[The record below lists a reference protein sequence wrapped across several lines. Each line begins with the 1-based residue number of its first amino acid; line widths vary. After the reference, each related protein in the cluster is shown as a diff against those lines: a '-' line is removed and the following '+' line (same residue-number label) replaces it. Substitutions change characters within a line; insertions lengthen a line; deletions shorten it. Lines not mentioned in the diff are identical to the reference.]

1 MLETIHFRRLVF
13 QGYIPTTPKAAV
25 KIKSKKLF
33 ASVLNGPT
41 HPESCA
47 ATSGFVQTLSVK
59 NGGELLLK

>member
-1 MLETIHFRRLVF
+1 
-13 QGYIPTTPKAAV
+13 
-25 KIKSKKLF
+25 
-33 ASVLNGPT
+33 VLNGPT